1 MNLTTTELANF
12 SEFCKENNYYI
23 PVESTES
30 FLRYRIL
37 KKIDSL
43 EDNLKYLF
51 YLLPKD
57 RESQNTLKSLIYR
70 YFHYSLEESE
80 DNTFYMIEEYY
91 KDNGNLFETL
101 QEINLGNLSKVK
113 KITNDLIN
121 NAIEVDFTRPV
132 SDLYWLNQIKKS
144 EKYKTFF
151 NMFDLLDISNFSKL
165 TNELNKRNMERLLD
179 TSILEKIREERN
191 KQKAAY
197 ESSELEPRTELNET
211 DFLFTNQQE
220 RQQLLEQTYQLGNKL
235 AVKYKRFIKESS
247 RGRLFFRRTI
257 RKSLETGGA
266 IQNII
271 LKPKLRKK
279 PKLTIVCDISGS
291 MALNSLFGVTLLYGM
306 INKFSSIKAYVFI
319 DGITEITKALRS
331 IKKNEIESIFSR
343 WNEFVKSDGHSDY
356 QKSFEELIELDE
368 TKNGTLIVIGDAR
381 NNYRNISQE
390 LISNLAE
397 KYNKIFWINPEQ
409 KKYWNTGDSQMNKFE
424 VINLRTVEVRNYKQL
439 KKFIQELD
447 FKKVLA

>member
-80 DNTFYMIEEYY
+80 ENTFYMIEEYY

-197 ESSELEPRTELNET
+197 EPSELEPRTELNET

-247 RGRLFFRRTI
+247 KGRLFFRRTI

-447 FKKVLA
+447 FKKVLG

>member
-30 FLRYRIL
+30 FLRYRVL

-144 EKYKTFF
+144 EKYKTYFK
-151 NMFDLLDISNFSKL
+151 MFDLLDISNFSKL

-197 ESSELEPRTELNET
+197 EPSELEPRTELNET

-247 RGRLFFRRTI
+247 KGRLFFRRTI

>member
-80 DNTFYMIEEYY
+80 ENTFYMIEEYY

-197 ESSELEPRTELNET
+197 EPSELEPRTELNET

-247 RGRLFFRRTI
+247 KGRLFFRRTI

-331 IKKNEIESIFSR
+331 IKKNEIELIFSR

>member
-30 FLRYRIL
+30 FLRYRVL

-80 DNTFYMIEEYY
+80 ENTFYMIEEYY

-197 ESSELEPRTELNET
+197 EPSELEPRIELNET

-247 RGRLFFRRTI
+247 KGRLFFRRTI

>member
-30 FLRYRIL
+30 FLKYRIL

-80 DNTFYMIEEYY
+80 ENTFYMIEEYY

-197 ESSELEPRTELNET
+197 EPSELEPRTELNET

-247 RGRLFFRRTI
+247 KGRLFFRRTI

>member
-1 MNLTTTELANF
+1 
-12 SEFCKENNYYI
+12 
-23 PVESTES
+23 
-30 FLRYRIL
+30 
-37 KKIDSL
+37 
-43 EDNLKYLF
+43 
-51 YLLPKD
+51 
-57 RESQNTLKSLIYR
+57 
-70 YFHYSLEESE
+70 
-80 DNTFYMIEEYY
+80 MIEEYY
-91 KDNGNLFETL
+91 KDNENLFETL
-101 QEINLGNLSKVK
+101 HEINLGNLSKVK

-121 NAIEVDFTRPV
+121 NGIEVDFTRPV

-144 EKYKTFF
+144 DKYKTFF

-197 ESSELEPRTELNET
+197 EPSELEPRTELNET

-247 RGRLFFRRTI
+247 KGRLFFRRTI

-397 KYNKIFWINPEQ
+397 KYNKIFWINPDQ
-409 KKYWNTGDSQMNKFE
+409 KKYWITGDSTMNKFE

>member
-30 FLRYRIL
+30 FLKYRIL

-121 NAIEVDFTRPV
+121 NAIKVDFTRPV

-197 ESSELEPRTELNET
+197 EPSELEPRTELNET

-247 RGRLFFRRTI
+247 KGRLFFRRTI

>member
-43 EDNLKYLF
+43 EDSLKYLF

-191 KQKAAY
+191 KQKATY
-197 ESSELEPRTELNET
+197 EPSELEPRTELNET

-247 RGRLFFRRTI
+247 KGRLFFRRTI

>member
-1 MNLTTTELANF
+1 MNLTTAELANF

-80 DNTFYMIEEYY
+80 ENTFYMIEEYY

-101 QEINLGNLSKVK
+101 QEINSGNLSKVK

-121 NAIEVDFTRPV
+121 NGIEVDFTRPV

-197 ESSELEPRTELNET
+197 EPSELEPRTELNET

-247 RGRLFFRRTI
+247 KGRLFFRRTI

>member
-80 DNTFYMIEEYY
+80 ENTFYMIEEYY

-121 NAIEVDFTRPV
+121 NAIEGDFTMPG

-197 ESSELEPRTELNET
+197 EPSELEPRTELNET

-247 RGRLFFRRTI
+247 KGRLFFRRTI

>member
-12 SEFCKENNYYI
+12 SEFCRENNYYI
-23 PVESTES
+23 TVESTES

-80 DNTFYMIEEYY
+80 ENTFYMIEEYY

-197 ESSELEPRTELNET
+197 EPSELEPRTELNET

-247 RGRLFFRRTI
+247 KGRLFFRRTI

-447 FKKVLA
+447 FKKVLG

>member
-197 ESSELEPRTELNET
+197 EPSELEPRTELNET

-247 RGRLFFRRTI
+247 KGRLFFRRTI

-368 TKNGTLIVIGDAR
+368 TNNGTLIVIGDAR

-447 FKKVLA
+447 FKKVLG

>member
-80 DNTFYMIEEYY
+80 LNTFYMIEEYY

-197 ESSELEPRTELNET
+197 EPSELEPRTELNET

-247 RGRLFFRRTI
+247 KGRLFFRRTI

>member
-30 FLRYRIL
+30 FLRYRVL

-80 DNTFYMIEEYY
+80 ENTFYMIEEYY

-151 NMFDLLDISNFSKL
+151 NMFDLFDISNFSKL

-179 TSILEKIREERN
+179 TLILEKIREERN

-197 ESSELEPRTELNET
+197 EPSELEPRTELNET

-247 RGRLFFRRTI
+247 KGRLFFRRTI

-368 TKNGTLIVIGDAR
+368 TNNGTLIVIGDAR

>member
-80 DNTFYMIEEYY
+80 ENTFYMIEEYY

-151 NMFDLLDISNFSKL
+151 NMFNLLDISNFSKL

-197 ESSELEPRTELNET
+197 EPSELEPRTELNET

-247 RGRLFFRRTI
+247 KGRLFFRRTI

-368 TKNGTLIVIGDAR
+368 TNNGTLIVIGDAR

-447 FKKVLA
+447 FKKVLG

>member
-197 ESSELEPRTELNET
+197 EPSELEPRTELNET

-247 RGRLFFRRTI
+247 KGRLFFRRTI

-390 LISNLAE
+390 LIFNLAE

>member
-165 TNELNKRNMERLLD
+165 ANELNKRNMERLLD

-197 ESSELEPRTELNET
+197 EPSELEPRTELNET

-235 AVKYKRFIKESS
+235 AVKYKRFIKESNK
-247 RGRLFFRRTI
+247 GRLFFRRTI

>member
-80 DNTFYMIEEYY
+80 ENTFYMIEEYY

-121 NAIEVDFTRPV
+121 NAIKVDFTRPV

-197 ESSELEPRTELNET
+197 EPSELEPRTELNET

-247 RGRLFFRRTI
+247 KGRLFFRRTI

-439 KKFIQELD
+439 KKFIQELN

>member
-80 DNTFYMIEEYY
+80 ENTFYMIEEYY

-121 NAIEVDFTRPV
+121 NAIKVDFTRPV

-197 ESSELEPRTELNET
+197 EPSELEPRTELNET

-247 RGRLFFRRTI
+247 KGRLFFRRTI

-368 TKNGTLIVIGDAR
+368 TKNCTLIVIGDAR

>member
-197 ESSELEPRTELNET
+197 EPSELEPRTELNET

-247 RGRLFFRRTI
+247 KGRLFFRRTI

-331 IKKNEIESIFSR
+331 IKKNEIELIFSR

-368 TKNGTLIVIGDAR
+368 TNNGTLIVIGDAR

>member
-30 FLRYRIL
+30 FLRYRVL

-80 DNTFYMIEEYY
+80 ENTFYMIEEYY

-151 NMFDLLDISNFSKL
+151 NMFNLLDISNFSKL

-197 ESSELEPRTELNET
+197 EPSELEPRTELNET

-247 RGRLFFRRTI
+247 KGRLFFRRTI

-331 IKKNEIESIFSR
+331 IKKNEIELIFSR

-368 TKNGTLIVIGDAR
+368 TNNGTLIVIGDAR

-447 FKKVLA
+447 FKKVLG

>member
-197 ESSELEPRTELNET
+197 EPSELEPRTELNET

-247 RGRLFFRRTI
+247 KGRLFFRRTI

-368 TKNGTLIVIGDAR
+368 TNNGTLIVIGDAR

>member
-80 DNTFYMIEEYY
+80 ENTFYMIEEYY

-101 QEINLGNLSKVK
+101 QEINSGNLSKVK

-197 ESSELEPRTELNET
+197 EPSELEPRTELNET

-247 RGRLFFRRTI
+247 KGRLFFRRTI

-368 TKNGTLIVIGDAR
+368 TNNGTLIVIGDAR

-439 KKFIQELD
+439 KKIIQELD
-447 FKKVLA
+447 FKKVLG

>member
-80 DNTFYMIEEYY
+80 ENTFYMIEEYY

-197 ESSELEPRTELNET
+197 EPSELEPRTELNET

-247 RGRLFFRRTI
+247 KGRLFFRRTI

-368 TKNGTLIVIGDAR
+368 TNNGTLIVIGDAR

>member
-101 QEINLGNLSKVK
+101 QEINSGNLSKVK

-197 ESSELEPRTELNET
+197 EPSELEPRTELNET

-247 RGRLFFRRTI
+247 KGRLFFRRTI

>member
-165 TNELNKRNMERLLD
+165 TNELNKRNMERLMD

-197 ESSELEPRTELNET
+197 EPSELEPRTELNET

-247 RGRLFFRRTI
+247 KGRLFFRRTI

>member
-80 DNTFYMIEEYY
+80 ENTFYMIEEYY

-121 NAIEVDFTRPV
+121 NAIKVDFTRPV

-197 ESSELEPRTELNET
+197 EPSELEPRTELNET

-247 RGRLFFRRTI
+247 KGRLFFRRTI

>member
-91 KDNGNLFETL
+91 KDNWNLFETL

-197 ESSELEPRTELNET
+197 EPSELEPRTELNET

-247 RGRLFFRRTI
+247 KGRLFFRRTI

>member
-30 FLRYRIL
+30 FLKYRIL

-91 KDNGNLFETL
+91 KDNENLFETL

-191 KQKAAY
+191 KHKAAY
-197 ESSELEPRTELNET
+197 EPSELEPRTELNET

-247 RGRLFFRRTI
+247 KGRLFFRRTI

>member
-80 DNTFYMIEEYY
+80 ENTFYMIEEYY

-197 ESSELEPRTELNET
+197 EPSELEPRTELNET

>member
-91 KDNGNLFETL
+91 KDNENLFETL

-197 ESSELEPRTELNET
+197 EPSELEPRTELNET

-247 RGRLFFRRTI
+247 KGRLFFRRTI

>member
-113 KITNDLIN
+113 KNTNDLIN

-197 ESSELEPRTELNET
+197 EPSELEPRTELNET

>member
-43 EDNLKYLF
+43 EDSLKYLF

-197 ESSELEPRTELNET
+197 EPSELEPRTELNET

>member
-43 EDNLKYLF
+43 EDSLKYLF

-121 NAIEVDFTRPV
+121 NTIEVDFTRPV

-197 ESSELEPRTELNET
+197 EPSELEPRTELNET

>member
-30 FLRYRIL
+30 FLKYRIL

-91 KDNGNLFETL
+91 KDNENLFETL

-121 NAIEVDFTRPV
+121 NGIEVDFTRPV

-144 EKYKTFF
+144 DKYKTFF

-197 ESSELEPRTELNET
+197 EPSELEPRTELNET

-247 RGRLFFRRTI
+247 KGRLFFRRTI

>member
-30 FLRYRIL
+30 FLRYRVL

-80 DNTFYMIEEYY
+80 ENTFYMIEEYY

-121 NAIEVDFTRPV
+121 NAIKVDFTRPV

-197 ESSELEPRTELNET
+197 EPSELEPRTELNET

-247 RGRLFFRRTI
+247 KGRLFFRRTI

>member
-43 EDNLKYLF
+43 EDSLKYLF

-191 KQKAAY
+191 KQKATY
-197 ESSELEPRTELNET
+197 EPSELEPRTELNET

>member
-30 FLRYRIL
+30 FLRYRVL

-80 DNTFYMIEEYY
+80 ENTFYMIEEYY

-197 ESSELEPRTELNET
+197 EPSELEPRTELNET

-247 RGRLFFRRTI
+247 KGRLFFRRTI

-447 FKKVLA
+447 FKKVLG

>member
-43 EDNLKYLF
+43 EDSLKYLF

-197 ESSELEPRTELNET
+197 EPSELEPRTELNET

-331 IKKNEIESIFSR
+331 IKKNEIESIFYR